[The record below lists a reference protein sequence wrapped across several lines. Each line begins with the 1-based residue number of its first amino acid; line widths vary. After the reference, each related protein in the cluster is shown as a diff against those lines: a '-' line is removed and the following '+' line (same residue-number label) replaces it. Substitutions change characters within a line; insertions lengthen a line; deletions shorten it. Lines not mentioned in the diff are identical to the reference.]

1 MSEQYEFNFESATV
15 KPKENIKAKFDLQS
29 GSWAAEQDVTHFKK
43 HINNEKQRQEYFG
56 LNKSSGYRK
65 MATIPDIVAIKINED
80 HGIDL
85 HSQTF
90 MRDKDKLKKLRYIL
104 TTEYPH
110 LLVNT

>member
-43 HINNEKQRQEYFG
+43 HIDNEKQRQEYFG

-65 MATIPDIVAIKINED
+65 MATIPDIIAIAIKEKY
-80 HGIDL
+80 GIDL
-85 HSQTF
+85 HDPTF
-90 MRDKDKLKKLRYIL
+90 MHDIDKKAKFKQIL

-110 LLVNT
+110 LMYST